1 MDGSVEIG
9 RMVEALL
16 KSVENAN
23 INQIIA
29 LTPLPS
35 FENRV

>member
-9 RMVEALL
+9 RTYGALL

-23 INQIIA
+23 DQSNHR
-29 LTPLPS
+29 TPLPS
-35 FENRV
+35 FETSV